1 MRALQPVRGTQDLLP
16 EAARRHRR
24 VVESARAAAELYGF
38 AEMATPIFEFTEVF
52 ARPIGEHTD
61 IVAKE
66 MYTFNDR
73 GGEEV
78 TLRPENT
85 AGVVRSVISNGLAQS
100 VPLKFFYSGPM
111 FRYERP
117 QKGRFRQF
125 HQIGVELIGVAQPQA
140 DIEVIALGSRILD
153 ALGIGERVE
162 LELNTLGDPA
172 SRAAYREALVC
183 YFSARV
189 SELSEDSR
197 RRLERNPLRIFDSKE
212 ETDQRVARD
221 APPFADYLNAESRD
235 FFDQVRAGLDR
246 LGIYN
251 RVNPRLVRGLD
262 YYTHTAFEFV
272 TRDLGAQGTVMGGG
286 RYDGLVE
293 LMGGPALPGVGWAA
307 GIERLAMLIAAPPP
321 PRRPVAVVPIGEA
334 AEGAALTLAEVL
346 RNNGCPVD
354 LSYSGNVARRMRRA
368 NQINARVAV
377 LIGEDEIARNVVAL
391 RDLDSGEQNE
401 VPMDQSL
408 SELRARLPGA
418 LLLSA
423 QYGIVFR
430 SASGAARPPPCRA
443 ARRAR
448 QQRAHGRRF
457 CKIVEGIQRSE
468 PDRRRD
474 RCAAPRP
481 RRANLALGSRPIE

>member
-24 VVESARAAAELYGF
+24 VVETARAAAELYGF

-61 IVAKE
+61 IVSKE

-85 AGVVRSVISNGLAQS
+85 AGVVRSVISNGLTQS

-125 HQIGVELIGVAQPQA
+125 HQIGVELIGVGQPQA
-140 DIEVIALGSRILD
+140 DIEVIALGSRILV
-153 ALGIGERVE
+153 ALGVGERVE
-162 LELNTLGDPA
+162 LQLNTLGNSE
-172 SRAAYREALVC
+172 SRSAYREALIA

-189 SELSEDSR
+189 TELSEDSR

-212 ETDQRVARD
+212 ETDRPVVRD
-221 APPFADYLNAESRD
+221 APAFADYLDAASCQ
-235 FFDQVRAGLDR
+235 FFDQVRAGLER
-246 LGIYN
+246 LGIGY
-251 RVNPRLVRGLD
+251 RLNPRLVRGLD

-272 TRDLGAQGTVMGGG
+272 TTDLGAQGTVMGGG

-307 GIERLAMLIAAPPP
+307 GIERLAMLIAAPPLP
-321 PRRPVAVVPIGEA
+321 RPVALVPIGEA
-334 AEGAALTLAEVL
+334 GEIAAVKLAEDL
-346 RNNGCPVD
+346 RDGGFLID
-354 LSYSGNVARRMRRA
+354 LGYSGNLARRLRRA
-368 NQINARVAV
+368 DKMGAIAAILLGDDELARGVATV
-377 LIGEDEIARNVVAL
+377 
-391 RDLDSGEQNE
+391 RDLINGT
-401 VPMDQSL
+401 QSTAPL
-408 SELRARLPGA
+408 AELRTRLRVLTA
-418 LLLSA
+418 
-423 QYGIVFR
+423 
-430 SASGAARPPPCRA
+430 
-443 ARRAR
+443 
-448 QQRAHGRRF
+448 
-457 CKIVEGIQRSE
+457 E
-468 PDRRRD
+468 
-474 RCAAPRP
+474 
-481 RRANLALGSRPIE
+481 RANTR